1 MPAKILAV
9 ADIPRTM
16 NGKIVELAVREAIHG
31 RPIGNRDALAN
42 PQALDYFVDRPE
54 LESVTGPLAL
64 YRQRVERGELDGR
77 SGASARGRGARAP
90 VPRPA
95 ARDAAARLARPSREA
110 RRQAPRSLSAA
121 SISGAASGRGKTFMM
136 DLFFNALPFQDKRA
150 TAFPSLHGDR
160 ARAAEAR
167 IATSRTRSSSSPTEI
182 ASETRIIC
190 FDEFAV
196 TDIADAM
203 LLGNLF
209 AGLFA
214 RGVTLAATS
223 NIVPDQLY
231 ADGLQRQRFLPTIA
245 LLKQHTEVVHVDGGT
260 DYRLRALERA
270 DVYQTPTGELADQ
283 RLTEFF
289 EAIAPD
295 EGDHGGALELLG
307 RPIPYRRAA
316 DGVIWFDFESICD
329 GPRSQDD
336 YIEISRLYQTVL
348 VSNVPRFDATLENQ
362 ARRFIALVDEFYDRR
377 VKLILSAAAPAT
389 ELYRG
394 ATAEARLPADAK
406 PSAGDAEPRLPGGS
420 TPHVTR
426 AQPIFVRTS
435 MSSGKNVVSSARCRN
450 FTPVVPPVPR
460 FAADDALHGLHVM
473 EAPRLEVD
481 LDVDEPLRDFVR
493 GPILVGM
500 LIDRLQHFD
509 DAGVMLVAS
518 ASSRAR
524 RAPSG
529 TR

>member
-1 MPAKILAV
+1 MRRKCAQS
-9 ADIPRTM
+9 R
-16 NGKIVELAVREAIHG
+16 
-31 RPIGNRDALAN
+31 
-42 PQALDYFVDRPE
+42 
-54 LESVTGPLAL
+54 
-64 YRQRVERGELDGR
+64 R
-77 SGASARGRGARAP
+77 SSACTATCC
-90 VPRPA
+90 VQ
-95 ARDAAARLARPSREA
+95 
-110 RRQAPRSLSAA
+110 RRQAVGAAKSRSSPASAA
-121 SISGAASGRGKTFMM
+121 KPVRGLYLWGGVGRGKTFMM
-136 DLFFNALPFQDKRA
+136 DLFFNSLPFQEKRRQHFHRFMA
-150 TAFPSLHGDR
+150 AVHEQLKHHRNVENPLEIV
-160 ARAAEAR
+160 AAE
-167 IATSRTRSSSSPTEI
+167 IAN
-182 ASETRIIC
+182 ETRIIC

-270 DVYQTPTGELADQ
+270 EVYQTPTGELADQ

-394 ATAEARLPADAK
+394 QRLKHDFLRTQSRLQEMQSHDYLAEA
-406 PSAGDAEPRLPGGS
+406 
-420 TPHVTR
+420 H
-426 AQPIFVRTS
+426 RT
-435 MSSGKNVVSSARCRN
+435 
-450 FTPVVPPVPR
+450 
-460 FAADDALHGLHVM
+460 
-473 EAPRLEVD
+473 
-481 LDVDEPLRDFVR
+481 
-493 GPILVGM
+493 
-500 LIDRLQHFD
+500 
-509 DAGVMLVAS
+509 
-518 ASSRAR
+518 
-524 RAPSG
+524 
-529 TR
+529 